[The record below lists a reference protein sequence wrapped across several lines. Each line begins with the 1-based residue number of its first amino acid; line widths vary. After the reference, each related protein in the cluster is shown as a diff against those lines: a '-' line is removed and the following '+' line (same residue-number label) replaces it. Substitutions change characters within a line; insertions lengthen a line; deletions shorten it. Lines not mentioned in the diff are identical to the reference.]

1 MVNGERCT
9 LLLYATGD
17 NLDCDPLK
25 EVRSV
30 PALVYLLLAIV
41 SEVIGTSAL
50 KLSDGFSK
58 PLPSVVVVVGYGLA
72 FWLIAKSLREIPIGT
87 VYAIWSGLG
96 TVGIVLVGVLVFE
109 ESLTIPRIA
118 GIALIVAGVVMLNAF
133 GGAN

>member
-1 MVNGERCT
+1 M
-9 LLLYATGD
+9 
-17 NLDCDPLK
+17 
-25 EVRSV
+25 
-30 PALVYLLLAIV
+30 PALVYLFLAIV

-58 PLPSVVVVVGYGLA
+58 PLPSVVVVAGYGLA
-72 FWLIAKSLREIPIGT
+72 FWLIAKSLRDIPIGT

-96 TVGIVLVGVLVFE
+96 TVGIVIVGVLVFE

-133 GGAN
+133 GAAT

>member
-1 MVNGERCT
+1 MVNGECCT
-9 LLLYATGD
+9 LLRYATGD
-17 NLDCDPLK
+17 NLDCDLLK
-25 EVRSV
+25 EARSV
-30 PALVYLLLAIV
+30 PALVFLLLAIV

-109 ESLTIPRIA
+109 ESLTFPRIA
-118 GIALIVAGVVMLNAF
+118 GITLIVAGVVMLNAF
-133 GGAN
+133 GGVN